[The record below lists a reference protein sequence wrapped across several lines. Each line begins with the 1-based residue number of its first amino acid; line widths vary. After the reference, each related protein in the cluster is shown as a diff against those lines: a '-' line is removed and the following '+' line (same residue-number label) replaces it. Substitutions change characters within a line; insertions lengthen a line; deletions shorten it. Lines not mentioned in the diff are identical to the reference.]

1 MAVIGRPAP
10 PSKLSSS
17 DIADNAIGTAHIQA
31 NVITHADLA
40 PNSVT
45 SSEMADDAVGIAELS
60 ASGTPNATSFLR
72 GDNSWQ
78 VVDTEGTG
86 IKSTGESGGSKFL
99 REDGDGTSS
108 WQEAG
113 SPSITDNGNS
123 NAMTIDSSENVTL
136 VESLTTPSL
145 KQNSNQ
151 NLSGTYSA
159 HQLFFADGFTL
170 TGNLTVNE
178 DIALTKLSDDGVS
191 ITLTTDGT
199 SRTITGTGSIESSTI
214 AQTPVTSLTGM
225 TGEINSAVTGSPAL
239 NLSNATGT
247 PAIGLNNATG
257 IIPSGVTGQA
267 GSLKLITTASNVT
280 GSISEV
286 YLGDIFST
294 TYRWYTIHLES
305 WPTSDGG
312 QLYVYPGDTAG
323 NTWSAQGSNRCD
335 GTFLRYYT
343 GNTSNTP
350 DNVTGNDFWSFKYS
364 DRNNEDHLRHA
375 VIHVFEPFASS
386 IRTQGM
392 TSAHIWGHSG
402 NTTQSLFG
410 PMGFSIRDAG
420 TTHGLKFKYHT
431 GNINYR
437 IAVYGVVGSG
447 VGI

>member
-159 HQLFFADGFTL
+159 HQLFIADGYTL
-170 TGNLTVNE
+170 TGNITVNE
-178 DIALTKLSDDGVS
+178 DIVLTKLSDDGTS
-191 ITLTTDGT
+191 ITLTTDGN
-199 SRTITGTGSIESSTI
+199 SQTITGTGSIESSTL
-214 AQTPVTSLTGM
+214 AQTPVTSIVGM
-225 TGEINSAVTGSPAL
+225 TGELGSGITLSNSLQDSITRLGTVTSGTINSSVANSAKNGPWFSAKYNTSAGTISASHDTYTAFANTLLFEFDEWGLVTSISFSGS
-239 NLSNATGT
+239 NKRYT
-247 PAIGLNNATG
+247 PPVAGYYWFVAQCAIDDVSDGAAIGT
-257 IIPSGVTGQA
+257 
-267 GSLKLITTASNVT
+267 SLWKNGSNV
-280 GSISEV
+280 
-286 YLGDIFST
+286 
-294 TYRWYTIHLES
+294 
-305 WPTSDGG
+305 
-312 QLYVYPGDTAG
+312 
-323 NTWSAQGSNRCD
+323 
-335 GTFLRYYT
+335 
-343 GNTSNTP
+343 
-350 DNVTGNDFWSFKYS
+350 
-364 DRNNEDHLRHA
+364 
-375 VIHVFEPFASS
+375 
-386 IRTQGM
+386 
-392 TSAHIWGHSG
+392 
-402 NTTQSLFG
+402 
-410 PMGFSIRDAG
+410 RDVEM
-420 TTHGLKFKYHT
+420 
-431 GNINYR
+431 R
-437 IAVYGVVGSG
+437 VGSG
-447 VGI
+447 SGTKATSCHTIEYMNGTSDYMEARVKHNDGNTRTIIGNNYSFFAGYKIGL